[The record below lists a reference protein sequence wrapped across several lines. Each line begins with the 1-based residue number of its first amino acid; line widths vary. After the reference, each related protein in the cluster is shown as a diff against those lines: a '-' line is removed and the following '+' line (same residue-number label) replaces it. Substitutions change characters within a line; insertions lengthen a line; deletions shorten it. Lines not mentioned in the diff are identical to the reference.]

1 MRQLASIQKVLTVEP
16 IEGADA
22 IEKITVL
29 GWELV
34 AKKGDFH
41 PGSLVVYMEVDSIV
55 PERPEFEF
63 LRAVKFRIKTRR
75 MRGQI
80 SQGIAFPLDIIRNIS
95 NGASFGGPPENQWET
110 CHRFFP
116 GKEFSV
122 SVPLKEGQDVSE
134 YLEVTK
140 YDPPEE
146 DSGLTVDGQPG
157 HSRRKAN
164 FPDDIHKTDETRI
177 QAVPGVLQD
186 AQGTVCYVAEKV
198 DGSSSTYVLRKDP
211 DTGTE
216 TFHVCS
222 RNQEK
227 AEGPFCHFWAAAKK
241 QDLHALMSAFVAAY
255 ATKFPK
261 GIALQGEL
269 CGPGVQKN
277 KLQLSEHKVFFFNVI
292 DLNTGKYLDYKELVF
307 ALDFMN
313 LPMVPVLDSDFV
325 IGPETTVQS
334 LVSLATRK
342 SALNPK
348 VWAEGIVVRPLLE
361 GYHRKLGRFSFKAIN
376 PMFLLKHDQ

>member
-1 MRQLASIQKVLTVEP
+1 VLEVSS

-34 AKKGDFH
+34 AKKGEFS
-41 PGSLVVYMEVDSIV
+41 PGDLVVYCEVDSV
-55 PERPEFEF
+55 LPERPEFEF
-63 LRAVKFRIKTRR
+63 LRSVKFRIKTRR

-80 SQGIAFPLDIIRNIS
+80 SQGIAFPLDIIRNIC
-95 NGASFGGPPENQWET
+95 NGAALGGPPENQWET

-157 HSRRKAN
+157 QSRKKGS
-164 FPDDIHKTDETRI
+164 FPDDLHKTDETRI

-186 AQGTVCYVAEKV
+186 AQGMVCYVAEKV
-198 DGSSSTYVLRKDP
+198 DGSSSTYILRRDP
-211 DTGTE
+211 ETNTE

-227 AEGPFCHFWAAAKK
+227 AEGPFCHFWAAAKR
-241 QDLHALMSAFVAAY
+241 QDMQTVMSAFVAAY
-255 ATKFPK
+255 KDKFPK

-277 KLQLSEHKVFFFNVI
+277 KLQLPEHKVFFFNAVNL
-292 DLNTGKYLDYKELVF
+292 DTGKFLDFNELVF
-307 ALDFMN
+307 ALGFMN
-313 LPMVPVLDSDFV
+313 LPMVPVLDSSFV

-342 SALNPK
+342 SSLNPK
-348 VWAEGIVVRPLLE
+348 VWAEGIVVRPLVE

-376 PMFLLKHDQ
+376 PEFLLKNGD